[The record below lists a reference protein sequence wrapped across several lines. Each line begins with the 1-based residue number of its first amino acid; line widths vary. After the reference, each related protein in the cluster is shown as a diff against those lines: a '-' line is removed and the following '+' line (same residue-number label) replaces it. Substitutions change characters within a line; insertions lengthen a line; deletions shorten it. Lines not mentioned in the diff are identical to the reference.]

1 MSDFLYHTSCDNC
14 GSSDAKAVYQGG
26 STFCFKCKRYTRGVI
41 YGNNLL
47 AGNSRRIGMGD
58 EKQPKALPQDLE
70 NSFGEEAVEWAAKY
84 EITVPDLL
92 RSNASYS
99 KSQRRLYF
107 CWYDEENNLLGWQA
121 RTFGEKIKYI
131 SSGSLDTVLPIYTT
145 KSLYSNGNREDV
157 SKIQEA
163 DGNSGVQ
170 SCQNSLLLILVEDCL
185 SAIKIA
191 KTGCGDAMPCLTSSL
206 STSKL
211 KRLVRLYGAFTVWLD
226 GDMFPNAQKM
236 VRQLQ
241 LMGVEARA
249 IWSPLDPKCYD
260 ESNIR
265 NILLTGKVS

>member
-1 MSDFLYHTSCDNC
+1 
-14 GSSDAKAVYQGG
+14 
-26 STFCFKCKRYTRGVI
+26 
-41 YGNNLL
+41 
-47 AGNSRRIGMGD
+47 MGD
-58 EKQPKALPQDLE
+58 TKQPKTLPQDLE

-131 SSGSLDTVLPIYTT
+131 SSGSLDAVIPIYT
-145 KSLYSNGNREDV
+145 KNHLYIPRDGTDISGIQEDV
-157 SKIQEA
+157 RS
-163 DGNSGVQ
+163 SG
-170 SCQNSLLLILVEDCL
+170 LEDDLPDKHLILVEDCL